1 MALEA
6 IAAQIEDPF
15 GLEENDLALNAMCE
29 TIESALHDM
38 AADAGFER
46 APTPQRVA
54 REFIVE

>member
-29 TIESALHDM
+29 TIECALHDM
-38 AADAGFER
+38 AADPAFGH
-46 APTPQRVA
+46 APKPPSAA
-54 REFIVE
+54 RDFIID